1 VVINAEITI
10 VCESIKPGCSFRAL
24 FYDRA
29 TGQFYGGSGATA
41 LEALAWCMDDYI
53 ARAVHGMPW
62 MAARKPSD
70 TPGSRFA
77 ARPATT
83 TKTSSR
89 KPRARK
95 AA

>member
-1 VVINAEITI
+1 MVINAEITI

-62 MAARKPSD
+62 AAARRTSD

-77 ARPATT
+77 ARPKT
-83 TKTSSR
+83 TSSR